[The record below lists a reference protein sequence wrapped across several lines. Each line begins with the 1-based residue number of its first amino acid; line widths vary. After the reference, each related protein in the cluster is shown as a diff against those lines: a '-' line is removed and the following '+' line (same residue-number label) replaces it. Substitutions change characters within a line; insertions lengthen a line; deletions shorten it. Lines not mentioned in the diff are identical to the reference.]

1 MTPPRAIGVNLLPV
15 PIRRERATRRARAQ
29 GLVAVGGAIAI
40 LVVALT
46 GSILGRSVA
55 ESELDAA
62 QGRLNAIEAQKRQY
76 DDVPGVYGAIK
87 AAQMELSTA
96 MSKEVLFS
104 AILADLGNVVP
115 VDVSVSNAN
124 WVLSTSAADGKAPA
138 SGGAGAPKV
147 GTVAFSGEATS
158 MPAVARLMD
167 ALAADPNYLNVHLE
181 SAKAAEGDAGDERV
195 EWSIEAELS
204 EKALSNRYPAQ
215 SPSPSPSSAPT
226 KAATP

>member
-1 MTPPRAIGVNLLPV
+1 MTPPRSIGVNLLPV

-29 GLVAVGGAIAI
+29 GLVAVGGAIAT
-40 LVVALT
+40 LVVVFIF
-46 GSILGRSVA
+46 SIVGRSVA
-55 ESELDAA
+55 ESKLDAA

-87 AAQMELSTA
+87 AAQLELSTA
-96 MSKEVLFS
+96 MSQEVLFS

-115 VDVSVSNAN
+115 ADVSVSKAN
-124 WVLSTSAADGKAPA
+124 WVLSTAAAGGKTPAP
-138 SGGAGAPKV
+138 GGAGAPKV
-147 GTVAFSGEATS
+147 GKVAFAGEATS

-167 ALAADPNYLNVHLE
+167 ALAADPNYLSVHLD
-181 SAKAAEGDAGDERV
+181 SAKADEGDSGKKQV
-195 EWSIEAELS
+195 VWSISAELS
-204 EKALSNRYPAQ
+204 EKALSNRYPMQ